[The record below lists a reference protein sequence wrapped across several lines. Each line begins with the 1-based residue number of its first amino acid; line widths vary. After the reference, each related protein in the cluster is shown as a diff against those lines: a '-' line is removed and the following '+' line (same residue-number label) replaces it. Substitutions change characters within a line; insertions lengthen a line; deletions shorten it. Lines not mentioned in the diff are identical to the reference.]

1 MPGPEN
7 PGAQKV
13 PEAQTL
19 LLGTLLE
26 LEKELRHAGTQAELA
41 YVLANETLRL
51 VRFGQAL
58 VWTAGLRIQAVSGVD
73 TPDRNAPYTLFCRSL
88 VRHVLGQEG
97 HRKIRELTREEF
109 PQTFH
114 ADWQEWF
121 DGTLLW
127 VPLISPQ
134 GEMAGGLIFSRE
146 EAWNQGE
153 MVLLERLADA
163 GAHALKALGRRQ
175 GLFRGVKNRWIGLAV
190 AALMLLVLALPVHL
204 SVLAPVEIVPR
215 DPLVVSAP
223 MDGVVRT
230 IHVAPSQAVTKGT
243 LLFSLDDT
251 RLRNEHQ
258 VAVKALEVGRAELN
272 RARQKAFMDARSK
285 ADLNLLRARVRQKT
299 VEAAYWEE
307 LLSKSRILAERDGIV
322 VFGDPGDW
330 EGRPVVVG
338 EKVMTIADPN
348 AVEARIEL
356 PVADAIVLAPGARV
370 LIFLNIR
377 PQDPYPAVLVQ
388 SGYKAVIT
396 QDEVLAFSLKA
407 ALSAEK
413 NTPRIGLRGTAKLF
427 GEEVRVAYY
436 LFRKPLAAARQMLGV

>member
-1 MPGPEN
+1 
-7 PGAQKV
+7 
-13 PEAQTL
+13 
-19 LLGTLLE
+19 
-26 LEKELRHAGTQAELA
+26 
-41 YVLANETLRL
+41 
-51 VRFGQAL
+51 
-58 VWTAGLRIQAVSGVD
+58 
-73 TPDRNAPYTLFCRSL
+73 
-88 VRHVLGQEG
+88 
-97 HRKIRELTREEF
+97 
-109 PQTFH
+109 
-114 ADWQEWF
+114 
-121 DGTLLW
+121 
-127 VPLISPQ
+127 
-134 GEMAGGLIFSRE
+134 
-146 EAWNQGE
+146 
-153 MVLLERLADA
+153 
-163 GAHALKALGRRQ
+163 
-175 GLFRGVKNRWIGLAV
+175 
-190 AALMLLVLALPVHL
+190 MLLVLALPVHM

-258 VAVKALEVGRAELN
+258 VAVKALEVGRAKLN

-285 ADLNLLRARVRQKT
+285 ADLNLLAARVRQKT

-330 EGRPVVVG
+330 EGRPVAVG
-338 EKVMTIADPN
+338 EKVMTIADPK

-356 PVADAIVLAPGARV
+356 PVEDAIVLAPGARV

-413 NTPRIGLRGTAKLF
+413 NTPRIGLRGHGKTLWGRGPGGLLPVPQTPGRGPGRCWGCEMDLLPPLREDLQLFQGPALGDGSPTWTLQDPVRNLFFRLGRQEFEILARWALGRGADLVSAIRRETTLEVTAA
-427 GEEVRVAYY
+427 EIDA
-436 LFRKPLAAARQMLGV
+436 LAEFLQRNQLMSPEDPNSRSLLRARLSTAAPGSP